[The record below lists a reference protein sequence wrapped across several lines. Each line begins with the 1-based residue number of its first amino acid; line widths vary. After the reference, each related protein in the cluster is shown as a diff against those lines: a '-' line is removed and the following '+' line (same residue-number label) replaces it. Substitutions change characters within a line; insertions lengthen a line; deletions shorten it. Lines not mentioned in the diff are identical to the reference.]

1 MVFLGLVMNLT
12 VTLTFRAVEVHEP
25 AIRVM
30 EVNIDAQDAQGD
42 AADEGLGEER
52 NRHCY
57 N

>member
-1 MVFLGLVMNLT
+1 MNLT
-12 VTLTFRAVEVHEP
+12 VMLTFRAVEVHEP

-30 EVNIDAQDAQGD
+30 EVNIGAQDAQGN
-42 AADEGLGEER
+42 ATDEGLGEER